1 MFASP
6 IQLYGPTTVPKPT
19 LAPLQ
24 INQHPLAPV
33 QTLLPS
39 PPTTPQPKT
48 ELTTSAKHLM
58 HHALHPDF
66 VAKYSLGEE
75 LGSGGFGFVL
85 SARDRQTGRE
95 VAVKFIF
102 REKVPY
108 HAWVRTEQGVLPMEI
123 YVLKHVNHPSIIGFL
138 DNYEDDRFCYLVM
151 ELHGTQWGPTN
162 GLRSPALSQTLSE
175 DSWTTTDDD
184 YTPPPPPPSFA
195 RRRTSCDLFECIER
209 HHNFDEPLARQI
221 FKQIV
226 ECVAHLDTLG
236 ICHRDIKDENIVIDD
251 QYRVSEVAA
260 IEKKVGL
267 KFMRGRFFLWG

>member
-1 MFASP
+1 M
-6 IQLYGPTTVPKPT
+6 
-19 LAPLQ
+19 
-24 INQHPLAPV
+24 
-33 QTLLPS
+33 
-39 PPTTPQPKT
+39 

-85 SARDRQTGRE
+85 SARSRETGME

-138 DNYEDDRFCYLVM
+138 DNYQDDRFCYLVM
-151 ELHGTQWGPTN
+151 ELHGTQWGVNN

-175 DSWTTTDDD
+175 DSWTTTDDE
-184 YTPPPPPPSFA
+184 YSPPPPSFG

-209 HHNFDEPLARQI
+209 HHNFDEPMAKQI
-221 FKQIV
+221 FRQIV

-251 QYRVSEVAA
+251 QY
-260 IEKKVGL
+260 KVGL
-267 KFMRGRFFLWG
+267 HEKFGGV